1 MTTLI
6 DVDSSHREPR
16 AARTVDVLG
25 VPWPAHKV
33 HALVVA
39 AAVALVS
46 LVLVGSL
53 EVTAWVSGLAL
64 LAVWWGGRHLPGTA
78 AVAPASNPPGIS

>member
-6 DVDSSHREPR
+6 DVDPSHREPR
-16 AARTVDVLG
+16 AARTVDVFG
-25 VPWPAHKV
+25 VQWPAHKI
-33 HALVVA
+33 HAVVAA

-46 LVLVGSL
+46 LLLVGSL
-53 EVTAWVSGLAL
+53 EITAWASGLVL
-64 LAVWWGGRHLPGTA
+64 LAVWWGERYLPGTA